1 MRFGKVER
9 MAFASEITRTQ
20 HSALEVAPE
29 QTLCPPYDVRGEID
43 WIDFSG
49 TENPFGTP
57 SSFVHVLRKAM
68 ADGWMSYLPDREAHT
83 LRSALAR
90 IYGMPVES
98 FLVGTTVSNMI
109 QAVGQAFEPCVV
121 GIPMPCPTENVL
133 ALTNTGHEVVNIS
146 SPASFVTPPAD
157 MVAQRDMKLDAALL
171 SNPSWPTS
179 RLLSRST
186 LLSYLET
193 CDWVIV
199 DERSIELTLGGETMV
214 PRVRDHKNLII
225 VQSFSEQYCMPGA
238 HISYLVAHPDTIAE
252 ISRFYDNTCVSM
264 LAEVLAEQHISEYPR
279 LDGVRGFLYSEIP
292 WMQCML
298 SLVPGIDIFPAEAN
312 YVMCTFHNG
321 GDLKLAVRDIDE
333 LSARLQLEGFL
344 VRKLEGTPGLVKNG
358 YFCVAVRTRQDN
370 EKLIAAL
377 RRIVSPS
384 SYE

>member
-1 MRFGKVER
+1 
-9 MAFASEITRTQ
+9 
-20 HSALEVAPE
+20 
-29 QTLCPPYDVRGEID
+29 
-43 WIDFSG
+43 
-49 TENPFGTP
+49 
-57 SSFVHVLRKAM
+57 
-68 ADGWMSYLPDREAHT
+68 MSYAPDREAHT

-90 IYGMPVES
+90 VHGMSVES
-98 FLVGTTVSNMI
+98 FLVGTTVANMV
-109 QAVGQAFEPCVV
+109 QAVAQAFEPCTV

-146 SPASFVTPPAD
+146 SPASFVAPPAD
-157 MVAQRDMKLDAALL
+157 LVEQREIALDAALL

-179 RLLSRST
+179 RLLSKPT

-199 DERSIELTLGGETMV
+199 DERSIELTLGGESMV
-214 PRVRDHKNLII
+214 PLVREHKNLVV

-238 HISYLVAHPDTIAE
+238 HISYCVAHPDTIAE
-252 ISRFYDNTCVSM
+252 ISRFYDNTSVTM
-264 LAEVLAEQHISEYPR
+264 LSEVLAEQHVVEHPR

-312 YVMCTFHNG
+312 YVMCSYHNG
-321 GDLKLAVRDIDE
+321 GDLKLAVKDIDE

-344 VRKLEGTPGLVKNG
+344 VRKLAGTPGLVNNG
-358 YFCVAVRTRQDN
+358 YFCAAVRTRQDN

-384 SYE
+384 S

>member
-1 MRFGKVER
+1 MPFG
-9 MAFASEITRTQ
+9 SDITRSQ
-20 HSALEVAPE
+20 HCDLVTIPE
-29 QTLCPPYDVRGEID
+29 QALCPPYDVRSEIS

-57 SSFVHVLRKAM
+57 TSFTHAM
-68 ADGWMSYLPDREAHT
+68 RNAIADGWMSYSADREAHT

-90 IYGMPVES
+90 LFSMPVES

-109 QAVGQAFEPCVV
+109 QAVAQAFEHCKV
-121 GIPMPCPTENVL
+121 GIPMPCPIENVL
-133 ALTNTGHEVVNIS
+133 AITNAGHEAENIS

-157 MVAQRDMKLDAALL
+157 MVAQRNIDLDAALL

-193 CDWVIV
+193 CDWVVV
-199 DERSIELTLGGETMV
+199 DERSIELTLGGESMAPLV
-214 PRVRDHKNLII
+214 KEHKNLVVI
-225 VQSFSEQYCMPGA
+225 QSFTEQYSMPGA
-238 HISYLVAHPDTIAE
+238 HVSYCIAHPDTIAE
-252 ISRFYDNTCVSM
+252 ISRFYDNTCVTM
-264 LAEVLAEQHISEYPR
+264 FAEVLAEPHIAEYPR

-312 YVMCTFHNG
+312 YVMCSFHNG
-321 GDLKLAVRDIDE
+321 GDLKLAVNDIDE

-344 VRKLEGTPGLVKNG
+344 VRKLAGTPGLKING